1 MADFTKATPTPNK
14 TSAKNKEDVLTYY
27 DTCWLNRFAE
37 GHNPKSFAMH
47 FGIFENG
54 ESDNDAAKLA
64 TNRFLVGSLGI
75 SDSSE
80 VNVADLGCGI
90 GGTALFIGKEFP
102 QVKVTGVNISPTQ
115 VEVARK
121 LVADN
126 GVDDRVN
133 FIQGDFV
140 NTGLPADSMTH
151 AFAVESLWHASN
163 KSAVFQEAFRL
174 LRSNGK
180 FAVIDYFQTK
190 IVETEEDRKLLH
202 AFNIGWGAY
211 EDGTGPVKSY
221 QFDHEK
227 NMLELGYSNVQT
239 ISLLEKVMQGIINS
253 YHKAE
258 RKLQEGGLN
267 DNLIR
272 HYEACVALKH
282 LADKGII
289 GYGIILATK

>member
-1 MADFTKATPTPNK
+1 MSNPVKVTITDKK
-14 TSAKNKEDVLTYY
+14 TSERNRADVLTYY

-75 SDSSE
+75 SNSVD
-80 VNVADLGCGI
+80 VKVVDLGCGI

-102 QVKVTGVNISPTQ
+102 QVRVTGVNISPTQ
-115 VEVARK
+115 VAVARN
-121 LVADN
+121 LVAEN
-126 GVDDRVN
+126 GVDDRVK

-140 NTGLPADSMTH
+140 NTELPSSSMTH
-151 AFAVESLWHASN
+151 AFAVESLWHASD
-163 KSAVFQEAFRL
+163 KSAVFKEAYRL
-174 LRSNGK
+174 LQPEGK

-190 IVETEEDRKLLH
+190 AVDSEEDRNLLH

-211 EDGTGPVKSY
+211 EEGTGPVKSY
-221 QFDHEK
+221 EFDHED
-227 NMLELGYSNVQT
+227 NMLNLGYRDVTSV
-239 ISLLEKVMQGIINS
+239 SLLNKVKQGIVNS

-258 RKLQEGGLN
+258 RKLAEGGLN

-272 HYEACVALKH
+272 HYNACIALNH

-289 GYGIILATK
+289 DYGIILATK